1 MMIQKFVDT
10 FMNAEQDVRAELV
23 QAPPGG
29 YLDLVSRLVTLVHD
43 DNEYSSPDPARIH
56 VIDDGDYQGTL
67 LFIISGSGY
76 QPSRFWSIKVS
87 YGSCSG
93 CDTFESIREYGSGPL
108 SEQQVQDY
116 WTLMLHMVQRMA
128 EVE

>member
-23 QAPPGG
+23 QAPPGA

>member
-1 MMIQKFVDT
+1 MIQKFVDT

>member
-1 MMIQKFVDT
+1 MIQKFVDT

-23 QAPPGG
+23 QAPPGA